1 MREGIKMEKRYK
13 IGEFAKKTGVS
24 VWTVRS
30 WDRKGI
36 LEAKRTIAGH
46 RYYTDADLETV
57 RKGGAK
63 NDN

>member
-1 MREGIKMEKRYK
+1 MEKRYK
-13 IGEFAKKTGVS
+13 IGEFAKKIGAS

-36 LEAKRTIAGH
+36 LAARRTIAGH
-46 RYYTDADLETV
+46 RYYTDADLEKV
-57 RKGGAK
+57 QKGGAK

>member
-1 MREGIKMEKRYK
+1 MITKKGTKMEKRYK

-36 LEAKRTIAGH
+36 LVASRTIAGH
-46 RYYTDADLETV
+46 RYYTDEDLEMV

-63 NDN
+63 